1 MALPSESVITL
12 VILTAAI
19 VLFLTNRLRAD
30 VVALL
35 VLVSLGATGI
45 LTPQEAFSGFS
56 RSAVVIIV
64 TIFVLAQGL
73 NLTGAGEKV
82 GDWLIRVAGR
92 SEGRLVALVMV
103 AGAFLSLFMNNI
115 AAAAVLLPGVSGAV
129 RKQGTNPSRVLM
141 PLSFA
146 TILGGMAT
154 LFTTTNIV
162 TSGLLREQGLPGFGV
177 LSFLPIGLPIAI
189 AGIAYMVMFGR
200 RLLLHRPTAEEFD
213 ASSGA
218 MRNED
223 LVEVYQLDE
232 RLFRARIPS
241 GSMLDGVSLA
251 QSSLRERFHVNVLSL
266 ERDGQIRLAP
276 PPDTLL
282 QTGDVMML
290 EGSLEE
296 FRERDIQPYLEILA
310 PKRIEERDLESE
322 GIVVVE
328 AALAPRSGLI
338 EKTLQDV
345 SFREQFGF
353 SALAI
358 WRGNR
363 PIRRG
368 LTTMPLAFGDA
379 LFLQGPRNHL
389 RLLQQNPD
397 LILLGVPSG
406 TEPTVRSNKLAPA
419 AAIVVI
425 TLAISATNVIPTA
438 EMMLMGALAMVLLGV
453 LSADEAYD
461 AIEWKTVV
469 LVAGMLPMGLAL
481 TNTGLADLAAVKI
494 VALAAPYG
502 PRALLAALFI
512 LTTLLA
518 QVISGPAVAAIVVPL
533 AISAARQTGIDPQS
547 LAMGVALATSM
558 AFLTP
563 LGHPANLLVM
573 GLGGYRFAD
582 YFKVGL
588 PLTILLALLV
598 LLVLPL
604 VYPL

>member
-1 MALPSESVITL
+1 MALSSDAIITL
-12 VILTAAI
+12 IILTAAI

-82 GDWLIRVAGR
+82 GDWLIRVAGQ
-92 SEGRLVALVMV
+92 SEGRLVILVMI

-115 AAAAVLLPGVSGAV
+115 AAAAVLLPGVSGAAN
-129 RKQGTNPSRVLM
+129 KQGTNPSRVLM
-141 PLSFA
+141 PLAFA

-177 LSFLPIGLPIAI
+177 LTFLPPGLPIA
-189 AGIAYMVMFGR
+189 AVGIAYMAAFGR
-200 RLLLHRPTAEEFD
+200 RLLPRRPSAEVLNRPL
-213 ASSGA
+213 ATRS
-218 MRNED
+218 ED

-232 RLFRARIPS
+232 RLFRARIPP
-241 GSMLDGVSLA
+241 GSMLDGRSLA
-251 QSSLRERFHVNVLSL
+251 QSSLRERFNVNVLSL
-266 ERDGQIRLAP
+266 ERNGQIRLAP

-282 QTGDVMML
+282 QVGDVVML

-322 GIVVVE
+322 GIIVVE
-328 AALAPRSGLI
+328 AALAPRSGLFG
-338 EKTLQDV
+338 KTLQSV
-345 SFREQFGF
+345 NFREQFGY

-368 LTTMPLAFGDA
+368 MTTLPLQLGDA

-397 LILLGVPSG
+397 IILLDVPSG
-406 TEPTVRSNKLAPA
+406 TEPTVRSDKLALA
-419 AAIVVI
+419 VVIVVI
-425 TLAISATNVIPTA
+425 TLAISATNIIPTA
-438 EMMLMGALAMVLLGV
+438 EMMLVGALAMVLLGV
-453 LSADEAYD
+453 LSADEAYG
-461 AIEWKTVV
+461 AIEWKAVV

-481 TNTGLADLAAVKI
+481 TNTGLADLAAAKI

-547 LAMGVALATSM
+547 LSMGVALATSM

-563 LGHPANLLVM
+563 LGHPVNILVM

-588 PLTILLALLV
+588 PLTILLTLLILLALPV
-598 LLVLPL
+598 

>member
-12 VILTAAI
+12 VILIGAI
-19 VLFLTNRLRAD
+19 ALFLTNRLRAD
-30 VVALL
+30 VIALL

-115 AAAAVLLPGVSGAV
+115 AAAAVLLPGVSVAA
-129 RKQGTNPSRVLM
+129 RKQGANPSRVLM

-177 LSFLPIGLPIAI
+177 LSFFPIGLPIAI
-189 AGIAYMVMFGR
+189 AGTVYMVAFGR
-200 RLLLHRPTAEEFD
+200 RLLSHRPATDELD
-213 ASSGA
+213 APSGA

-232 RLFRARIPS
+232 RLFRARIPP

-251 QSSLRERFHVNVLSL
+251 QSSLRERFQVNVLSL
-266 ERDGQIRLAP
+266 ERGGQIRLAP

-282 QTGDVMML
+282 HTGDIMML

-310 PKRIEERDLESE
+310 PRRIEERDLESE
-322 GIVVVE
+322 KIVVVE
-328 AALAPRSGLI
+328 AVLAPRSGLI
-338 EKTLQDV
+338 GKTLQDV
-345 SFREQFGF
+345 GFREQFSF

-368 LTTMPLAFGDA
+368 LTTLPLQFGDA
-379 LFLQGPRNHL
+379 MFLQGPRDHV

-406 TEPTVRSNKLAPA
+406 SEPTVRSNKLALA

-425 TLAISATNVIPTA
+425 TLAISAANIIPTA
-438 EMMLMGALAMVLLGV
+438 EMMLMGALAMVLLGI
-453 LSADEAYD
+453 LSADEAYG

-481 TNTGLADLAAVKI
+481 ANTGLADLAAVKI
-494 VALAAPYG
+494 VALAMPYG

-512 LTTLLA
+512 LTALLA

-547 LAMGVALATSM
+547 LAMGVALATSL

-588 PLTILLALLV
+588 PLTILLTLLT

>member
-1 MALPSESVITL
+1 MALSSDAVITL
-12 VILTAAI
+12 IILTAAI

-92 SEGRLVALVMV
+92 SEGRLVILVMI

-115 AAAAVLLPGVSGAV
+115 AAAAVL
-129 RKQGTNPSRVLM
+129 M
-141 PLSFA
+141 PLAFA

-177 LSFLPIGLPIAI
+177 LTFLPLGLPIA
-189 AGIAYMVMFGR
+189 AVGIAYMAAFGR
-200 RLLLHRPTAEEFD
+200 RLLLHRPAAEVLNRPL
-213 ASSGA
+213 ATRS
-218 MRNED
+218 ED

-232 RLFRARIPS
+232 RLFRARIPP
-241 GSMLDGVSLA
+241 GSMLEGRSLA
-251 QSSLRERFHVNVLSL
+251 QSSLRERFNVNVLSL
-266 ERDGQIRLAP
+266 ERNGQIRLAP

-282 QTGDVMML
+282 QVGDVVML

-322 GIVVVE
+322 GIIVVE
-328 AALAPRSGLI
+328 AALAPRSGLFG
-338 EKTLQDV
+338 KTLQSV
-345 SFREQFGF
+345 SFREQFGY
-353 SALAI
+353 SALAV

-368 LTTMPLAFGDA
+368 MTTLPLQLGDA

-397 LILLGVPSG
+397 IILLDVPSG
-406 TEPTVRSNKLAPA
+406 TEPIVRSDKLALA
-419 AAIVVI
+419 VVIVVI
-425 TLAISATNVIPTA
+425 TLAISATNIIPTA
-438 EMMLMGALAMVLLGV
+438 EMMLVGALAMVLLGV
-453 LSADEAYD
+453 LSADEAYG
-461 AIEWKTVV
+461 AIEWKAVV

-481 TNTGLADLAAVKI
+481 THTGLADLAAAKI

-547 LAMGVALATSM
+547 LSLGVALATSM

-563 LGHPANLLVM
+563 LGHPVNILVM

-588 PLTILLALLV
+588 PLTILLTLLV
-598 LLVLPL
+598 LLAVPL